1 MEHSQ
6 EPEPGLDHLSEE
18 ALADQDATLL
28 PAREALSL
36 IMPGATADVAAAD
49 FVPVEAQQW
58 HGNPNEP
65 HIM

>member
-1 MEHSQ
+1 MEPSK
-6 EPEPGLDHLSEE
+6 EPELDQLSKE
-18 ALADQDATLL
+18 ALTDQDATLL

-36 IMPGATADVAAAD
+36 IMPGSTADVAAAD

-58 HGNPNEP
+58 HGNPDDP